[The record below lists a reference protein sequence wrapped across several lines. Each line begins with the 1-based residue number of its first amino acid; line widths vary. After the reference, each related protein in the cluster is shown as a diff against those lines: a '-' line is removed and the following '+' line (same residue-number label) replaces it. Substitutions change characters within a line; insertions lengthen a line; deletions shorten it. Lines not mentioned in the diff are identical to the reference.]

1 MILLSGTFLIKLK
14 INTGGLRPVPSAPD
28 DLFAKFLALGYVAPD
43 DLKEM
48 KQRSSALGIPLAEAA
63 LLADR
68 VHSDARAWILSEAL
82 GIPFLEVEPDSI
94 SLDLA
99 HLFPEALARENR
111 IVPIAREGDRV
122 TVAVTDPFRHGAF
135 AVIEEMT
142 GLSLRMVVC
151 PGRTIGEILARFY
164 PDPSGLEPLDLG
176 EGSIPREEAEKWL
189 ADGGKKR
196 VCGQILLHAASRGM
210 SGIRMSPVGRDVVIE
225 GRLESNPVRLLSFPL
240 RFRQPLFDAF
250 LELAGVPPGG
260 SELPPETVFHLESGT
275 GVVALQAS
283 FLRGLSGPEVIVKI
297 LPDLRTRISL
307 DSVGFNPGQLDI
319 TEKVLRKGNGLFLVS
334 SPGPEGVATTLF
346 SMLREGYR
354 PGLRA
359 ITVEERHRFRNEGYI
374 QLDRRQAEERFAGD
388 WSRLAESLEPDIL
401 LIEHLPDPAALADLL
416 YLAQAG
422 TLVLCGIRRFNFDRA
437 LRTLLTLDVDPFI
450 LAHVMRLVMHQRL
463 AKLLC
468 MECRRPVPARPS
480 LRMVGERYRAELER
494 IVADASFFLPS
505 GCPKCGGTGYS
516 GRMALI
522 ELIPFTPGV
531 QNIVASEGTL
541 EEKLSR
547 LMEEDLYSAEQ
558 SVHEMLRRGM
568 VTYEDVAPFFR

>member
-14 INTGGLRPVPSAPD
+14 INTGGLRPVPSASD
-28 DLFAKFLALGYVAPD
+28 DLFEKFLELGYVAPD

-48 KQRSSALGIPLAEAA
+48 RERSSALRIPLAEAA

-68 VHSDARAWILSEAL
+68 LHPDARAWILSESL

-99 HLFPEALARENR
+99 QLFPEALARENR

-122 TVAVTDPFRHGAF
+122 TVAVTDPFRYGAF
-135 AVIEEMT
+135 ALLEEMT
-142 GLSLRMVVC
+142 GFSLRMVVC
-151 PGRTIGEILARFY
+151 PGRTVGGILARFY
-164 PDPSGLEPLDLG
+164 PDPSGLEPFHPG
-176 EGSIPREEAEKWL
+176 EGSISREEAEKWL
-189 ADGGKKR
+189 SEGGKKR

-210 SGIRMSPVGRDVVIE
+210 SGVRMSPVGRDVVIE
-225 GRLESNPVRLLSFPL
+225 GRSGEKSVRLLSFPL
-240 RFRQPLFDAF
+240 RFRKPLLEAF
-250 LELAGVPPGG
+250 LELVGVPDGLD
-260 SELPPETVFHLESGT
+260 LPPETVFHLESET

-297 LPDLRTRISL
+297 LPDLRTGISL

-346 SMLREGYR
+346 SMLREVYR

-374 QLDRRQAEERFAGD
+374 QLDRRQAKERYSGD

-401 LIEHLPDPAALADLL
+401 MIEHLPDPAALADLL
-416 YLAQAG
+416 HLAQSG
-422 TLVLCGIRRFNFDRA
+422 PLVLCGIRRFNFDRA
-437 LRTLLTLDVDPFI
+437 LRSLLSLEVDPFI
-450 LAHVMRLVMHQRL
+450 LAHVMRLVLHQRL
-463 AKLLC
+463 VKLLC

-480 LRMVGERYRAELER
+480 LWMVGERYRGELER
-494 IVADASFFLPS
+494 IVADSSFYLPS
-505 GCPKCGGTGYS
+505 GCPKCGGTGHS

-547 LMEEDLYSAEQ
+547 LMEEDLYSAAQ
-558 SVHEMLRRGM
+558 SVREMLMRGM

>member
-1 MILLSGTFLIKLK
+1 M
-14 INTGGLRPVPSAPD
+14 PSVHD

-48 KQRSSALGIPLAEAA
+48 KERSSALGIPLAEAA

-68 VHSDARAWILSEAL
+68 LHPDARAWILSEAL

-99 HLFPEALARENR
+99 HLFPEAFIRENR

-135 AVIEEMT
+135 AVLEEMT

-151 PGRTIGEILARFY
+151 PERTIREILARFY
-164 PDPSGLEPLDLG
+164 PDPSDLEAMDLG
-176 EGSIPREEAEKWL
+176 EASISREEAEKWL
-189 ADGGKKR
+189 LEGGKER
-196 VCGQILLHAASRGM
+196 VCSQVLLHAASRGM
-210 SGIRMSPVGRDVVIE
+210 SGIRMFPVGRSVVIE
-225 GRLESNPVRLLSFPL
+225 GRSEVKSVRILSFPL
-240 RFRQPLFDAF
+240 RFREPLFDAF
-250 LELAGVPPGG
+250 LELAGVAGA
-260 SELPPETVFHLESGT
+260 SELPPETVFHLESET

-297 LPDLRTRISL
+297 LPDLLVGISL
-307 DSVGFNPGQLDI
+307 DSLGLNPGQLDV
-319 TEKVLRKGNGLFLVS
+319 TEKVLSKGNGLFLVS

-346 SMLREGYR
+346 AMLRQGYR

-374 QLDRRQAEERFAGD
+374 QLDRRQAEERFSSS

-401 LIEHLPDPAALADLL
+401 MIEHLPDAAALADLL
-416 YLAQAG
+416 HLAQAG

-450 LAHVMRLVMHQRL
+450 LAHVMRLVLHQRL
-463 AKLLC
+463 VKLLC

-480 LRMVGERYRAELER
+480 LRMVGERYRGELER
-494 IVADASFFLPS
+494 IVADASFYLPS
-505 GCPKCGGTGYS
+505 GCPKCGGTGFS

-558 SVHEMLRRGM
+558 SVQEMLRHGM

>member
-1 MILLSGTFLIKLK
+1 M
-14 INTGGLRPVPSAPD
+14 PSASV
-28 DLFAKFLALGYVAPD
+28 DLFEKFLALGYVAPD

-48 KQRSSALGIPLAEAA
+48 KERSSALGIPLAEAA
-63 LLADR
+63 LLTDR
-68 VHSDARAWILSEAL
+68 LHPDARAWILSESL

-94 SLDLA
+94 PVDLA
-99 HLFPEALARENR
+99 HLFPEALARESR

-122 TVAVTDPFRHGAF
+122 TVAVTDPFQHGAF
-135 AVIEEMT
+135 AVLEEMT

-164 PDPSGLEPLDLG
+164 PDPSGIAPLDLG
-176 EGSIPREEAEKWL
+176 EGSISREEAGKWL
-189 ADGGKKR
+189 SEGGKKR

-210 SGIRMSPVGRDVVIE
+210 SGVRMSPVGRDVVIE
-225 GRLESNPVRLLSFPL
+225 GRSDAKPVRLLSFPL
-240 RFRQPLFDAF
+240 RFRKPLFDAF
-250 LELAGVPPGG
+250 LELAGVPAG
-260 SELPPETVFHLESGT
+260 SELPPETVFHLESES

-283 FLRGLSGPEVIVKI
+283 FPQGLSGPEVIVKI
-297 LPDLRTRISL
+297 LPDLRAGISL

-346 SMLREGYR
+346 AMLREGYR

-374 QLDRRQAEERFAGD
+374 QLDRRQASVRFSGD

-401 LIEHLPDPAALADLL
+401 MIEHLPDPAVLADLL
-416 YLAQAG
+416 HLAQTG

-450 LAHVMRLVMHQRL
+450 LAHVMRLVLHQRL
-463 AKLLC
+463 VKLLC
-468 MECRRPVPARPS
+468 LECRRPVPARPS

-494 IVADASFFLPS
+494 IVADASFYLPS
-505 GCPKCGGTGYS
+505 GCPKCCGTGHS
-516 GRMALI
+516 GRMALVD
-522 ELIPFTPGV
+522 LIPFTPGV
-531 QNIVASEGTL
+531 QNIVASEATL

-547 LMEEDLYSAEQ
+547 LMEEDLYSAAQ
-558 SVHEMLRRGM
+558 SVQEMLRRGM

>member
-14 INTGGLRPVPSAPD
+14 INTGGLRPVPSASD
-28 DLFAKFLALGYVAPD
+28 NLFVKFLALGYVSPD

-48 KQRSSALGIPLAEAA
+48 RERTAALGIPLAEAV

-68 VHSDARAWILSEAL
+68 LHPDARAWILSETL

-135 AVIEEMT
+135 AVLEEMT

-151 PGRTIGEILARFY
+151 PGRTIAGILARFY
-164 PDPSGLEPLDLG
+164 PDPSGLGPVDLG
-176 EGSIPREEAEKWL
+176 EGSISREEAEKWL
-189 ADGGKKR
+189 SEGGKKR

-210 SGIRMSPVGRDVVIE
+210 SGVRMSPVGRDVVIE
-225 GRLESNPVRLLSFPL
+225 GRSEEKSVRLLSFPL
-240 RFRQPLFDAF
+240 RFRKPLFDAF
-250 LELAGVPPGG
+250 LELAGVPGG
-260 SELPPETVFHLESGT
+260 SDLPPETVFHLESGT
-275 GVVALQAS
+275 GVVSLQAS

-297 LPDLRTRISL
+297 LPDLRTAISL
-307 DSVGFNPGQLDI
+307 DSVGFNTGQLDV

-346 SMLREGYR
+346 AMLRVGYR

-374 QLDRRQAEERFAGD
+374 QLDRRQAAERYSGD
-388 WSRLAESLEPDIL
+388 WSRLAEALEPDIL
-401 LIEHLPDPAALADLL
+401 MIEHLPDPADLADLL
-416 YLAQAG
+416 HLAQSG
-422 TLVLCGIRRFNFDRA
+422 SLVLCGIRRFNFDRT
-437 LRTLLTLDVDPFI
+437 LRALLTLDVDPFI

-463 AKLLC
+463 VKMLC

-480 LRMVGERYRAELER
+480 LRMVGERYRGELER
-494 IVADASFFLPS
+494 IVADASFYLPS

-547 LMEEDLYSAEQ
+547 LMEEDLYSAAQ
-558 SVHEMLRRGM
+558 SVQEMLKRGM

>member
-1 MILLSGTFLIKLK
+1 
-14 INTGGLRPVPSAPD
+14 VPSAPD
-28 DLFAKFLALGYVAPD
+28 DLFEKFLALGYVSPD

-48 KQRSSALGIPLAEAA
+48 KERSSALGIPLAEAA

-68 VHSDARAWILSEAL
+68 LHPDARAWILSESL
-82 GIPFLEVEPDSI
+82 GIPYLEVEPDTI
-94 SLDLA
+94 PLDLA
-99 HLFPEALARENR
+99 HLFPEALAREGR

-135 AVIEEMT
+135 AVLEEMT

-151 PGRTIGEILARFY
+151 PERAIGGILDRFY
-164 PDPSGLEPLDLG
+164 PDPQGLETFDLK
-176 EGSIPREEAEKWL
+176 EGSISRVEAEKWL
-189 ADGGKKR
+189 SEGGKRR

-210 SGIRMSPVGRDVVIE
+210 SGIRMSPLGRDVVFE
-225 GRLESNPVRLLSFPL
+225 GRSEERTVCLLSFPL
-240 RFRQPLFDAF
+240 RFRKPLFDAF
-250 LELAGVPPGG
+250 LELAGVPEGP
-260 SELPPETVFHLESGT
+260 ELPPETIFHLESDT

-297 LPDLRTRISL
+297 LPDLRAGISL
-307 DSVGFNPGQLDI
+307 DSVGFNTGQLDI

-334 SPGPEGVATTLF
+334 SPGPEGISTTLF
-346 SMLREGYR
+346 AMLRASYR
-354 PGLRA
+354 PGVRT

-374 QLDRRQAEERFAGD
+374 QLDRRQAQERFSGD

-401 LIEHLPDPAALADLL
+401 MIEHLPDPAALADLL
-416 YLAQAG
+416 YLAQTG

-450 LAHVMRLVMHQRL
+450 LAHVMRLVLHQRL
-463 AKLLC
+463 VRLLC
-468 MECRRPVPARPS
+468 LECRRQVPARPS
-480 LRMVGERYRAELER
+480 LRMVGERYRDELER
-494 IVADASFFLPS
+494 IVADASFYLPY

-522 ELIPFTPGV
+522 ELVPFSPGV
-531 QNIVASEGTL
+531 QNIVASEATL
-541 EEKLSR
+541 EEKLTR
-547 LMEEDLYSAEQ
+547 LMEEDFYSAAQ
-558 SVHEMLRRGM
+558 SVQEMLRRGM

>member
-1 MILLSGTFLIKLK
+1 M
-14 INTGGLRPVPSAPD
+14 PSASG
-28 DLFAKFLALGYVAPD
+28 DLFAKFLALGYIAPD

-48 KQRSSALGIPLAEAA
+48 KERSSALGIPLAEAA

-68 VHSDARAWILSEAL
+68 LHPDARAWILSESL
-82 GIPFLEVEPDSI
+82 GIPFLEVEPDSV

-99 HLFPEALARENR
+99 RLFPEALARENR

-122 TVAVTDPFRHGAF
+122 TVAVTDPFRLGAF
-135 AVIEEMT
+135 AVLEEMT

-151 PGRTIGEILARFY
+151 HGRTIEGILDRFY
-164 PDPSGLEPLDLG
+164 PDPSGVEPFDLG
-176 EGSIPREEAEKWL
+176 EGAISREAAEKWL
-189 ADGGKKR
+189 SEGGKKR
-196 VCGQILLHAASRGM
+196 ICGQILLYAASCGM
-210 SGIRMSPVGRDVVIE
+210 SGVRMSPVGRDVVIE
-225 GRLESNPVRLLSFPL
+225 GRSEAKSVRLLSFPL
-240 RFRQPLFDAF
+240 RFRKPLFEAF
-250 LELAGVPPGG
+250 LELAGVPGG
-260 SELPPETVFHLESGT
+260 SDLPPETVFHLESET

-297 LPDLRTRISL
+297 LPDQRARFSL

-319 TEKVLRKGNGLFLVS
+319 TEKVLRKGNGLFLAS
-334 SPGPEGVATTLF
+334 SPGPEGIATTLF
-346 SMLREGYR
+346 AMLREGYR
-354 PGLRA
+354 PGLRT

-374 QLDRRQAEERFAGD
+374 QLDRRQAEERFSGD

-401 LIEHLPDPAALADLL
+401 MIEHLPDPAALVDLL
-416 YLAQAG
+416 HLAQSG
-422 TLVLCGIRRFNFDRA
+422 TIVLCGIRRFNFDRT

-450 LAHVMRLVMHQRL
+450 LAHVMRLVLHQRL
-463 AKLLC
+463 VKLLC

-480 LRMVGERYRAELER
+480 LRMVGERYRGELER
-494 IVADASFFLPS
+494 IVADASFYLPS
-505 GCPKCGGTGYS
+505 GCPKCGSTGYS

-522 ELIPFTPGV
+522 DLIPFTPGV

-547 LMEEDLYSAEQ
+547 LMEEDLYSAAQ
-558 SVHEMLRRGM
+558 SVQDMLRRGM

>member
-1 MILLSGTFLIKLK
+1 M
-14 INTGGLRPVPSAPD
+14 PSAPD
-28 DLFAKFLALGYVAPD
+28 DLFEKFLALGYVAPD

-48 KQRSSALGIPLAEAA
+48 KERSSALGIPLAEAA
-63 LLADR
+63 LLTDR
-68 VHSDARAWILSEAL
+68 LHPDARAWILSESL

-94 SLDLA
+94 PVDLA
-99 HLFPEALARENR
+99 HLFPEALARESR

-122 TVAVTDPFRHGAF
+122 TVAVTDPFQHGAF
-135 AVIEEMT
+135 AVLEEMT

-164 PDPSGLEPLDLG
+164 PDPSGIAPLDLG
-176 EGSIPREEAEKWL
+176 EGLIPREEAEKWL
-189 ADGGKKR
+189 SEGGKKR

-210 SGIRMSPVGRDVVIE
+210 SGVRMSPVGRDVVIE
-225 GRLESNPVRLLSFPL
+225 GRSDAKPVRLLSFPL
-240 RFRQPLFDAF
+240 RFRKPLFDAF
-250 LELAGVPPGG
+250 LELAGVPAG
-260 SELPPETVFHLESGT
+260 SELPPETVFHLESES

-283 FLRGLSGPEVIVKI
+283 FPQGLSGPEVIVKI
-297 LPDLRTRISL
+297 LPDLRAGISL

-346 SMLREGYR
+346 AMLREAYR

-374 QLDRRQAEERFAGD
+374 QLDRRQASVRFSGD

-401 LIEHLPDPAALADLL
+401 MIEHLPDPAVLAELL
-416 YLAQAG
+416 HLAQTG

-450 LAHVMRLVMHQRL
+450 LAHVMRLVLHQRL
-463 AKLLC
+463 VKLLC
-468 MECRRPVPARPS
+468 LECRRPVPARPS

-494 IVADASFFLPS
+494 IVADASFYLPS
-505 GCPKCGGTGYS
+505 GCPKCGGTGHS
-516 GRMALI
+516 GRMALVD
-522 ELIPFTPGV
+522 LIPFTPGV
-531 QNIVASEGTL
+531 QNIVASEATL

-547 LMEEDLYSAEQ
+547 LMEEDLYSAAQ
-558 SVHEMLRRGM
+558 SVQEMLRRGM

>member
-14 INTGGLRPVPSAPD
+14 INTGGLGPVPSAPE

-48 KQRSSALGIPLAEAA
+48 RGRSSTSGIPLAEAA

-68 VHSDARAWILSEAL
+68 LHPDARAWILSEAL
-82 GIPFLEVEPDSI
+82 GIPFLEVEPDSV
-94 SLDLA
+94 SLELA
-99 HLFPEALARENR
+99 DLFPEALARENR

-122 TVAVTDPFRHGAF
+122 TVAVADPFRHGAF
-135 AVIEEMT
+135 TLLEEMT
-142 GLSLRMVVC
+142 GLSLRMVVG
-151 PGRTIGEILARFY
+151 PGRMIVAILARFY
-164 PDPSGLEPLDLG
+164 PDPSGLGPNDLG
-176 EGSIPREEAEKWL
+176 EGAIPREEAEKWL
-189 ADGGKKR
+189 SEGGKKR
-196 VCGQILLHAASRGM
+196 VCTQVLLHAAYRGM
-210 SGIRMSPVGRDVVIE
+210 SGVRMSPVGRDVVIK
-225 GRLESNPVRLLSFPL
+225 GRLGSKTVCLLSFPL

-250 LELAGVPPGG
+250 LELSGVAGE

-297 LPDLRTRISL
+297 LPDLRSGISL
-307 DSVGFNPGQLDI
+307 DTVGFNPGQIDI

-346 SMLREGYR
+346 AMLREGYR
-354 PGLRA
+354 PDLRT
-359 ITVEERHRFRNEGYI
+359 ITVEERHRYRTEGYI
-374 QLDRRQAEERFAGD
+374 QLDRRQAQERFSGD

-401 LIEHLPDPAALADLL
+401 MIEHLPDPAALVDLL
-416 YLAQAG
+416 HLAQAG
-422 TLVLCGIRRFNFDRA
+422 ALVLCGIRRFNFDRA
-437 LRTLLTLDVDPFI
+437 LRTLLTLDADPFI
-450 LAHVMRLVMHQRL
+450 LAHVMRLVLHQRL
-463 AKLLC
+463 VKILC

-480 LRMVGERYRAELER
+480 LRMVGERYRVELER
-494 IVADASFFLPS
+494 IVADASFYLPS

-522 ELIPFTPGV
+522 DLIPFTPGV
-531 QNIVASEGTL
+531 QNIVASEELL

-558 SVHEMLRRGM
+558 SVQEMLRRGM

>member
-48 KQRSSALGIPLAEAA
+48 KERSSALGIPLSEAA

-68 VHSDARAWILSEAL
+68 LHPDARAWILSEAL
-82 GIPFLEVEPDSI
+82 GIPFVEVEPESI

-99 HLFPEALARENR
+99 HLFPETLAREKR

-122 TVAVTDPFRHGAF
+122 TVAVNDPFCHGAF
-135 AVIEEMT
+135 AVLEEMT
-142 GLSLRMVVC
+142 GFSLRMVMC
-151 PGRTIGEILARFY
+151 PGGTIGGILARFY
-164 PDPSGLEPLDLG
+164 PDPSGLKPFDLG
-176 EGSIPREEAEKWL
+176 EGSICREEAGKWL
-189 ADGGKKR
+189 SEGGMKR

-210 SGIRMSPVGRDVVIE
+210 SGLRMSPVGRDVVIE
-225 GRLESNPVRLLSFPL
+225 GRSEAKPVRLLSFPL
-240 RFRQPLFDAF
+240 RFRKPLFDAF
-250 LELAGVPPGG
+250 LELAGVPGG
-260 SELPPETVFHLESGT
+260 SELPPETVFHLESET
-275 GVVALQAS
+275 GVVSLQAS

-297 LPDLRTRISL
+297 LPDLRTGISL
-307 DSVGFNPGQLDI
+307 DSVGFNPDQLDV

-346 SMLREGYR
+346 AMLREGYR

-359 ITVEERHRFRNEGYI
+359 VTVEERHRFRNEGYI
-374 QLDRRQAEERFAGD
+374 QLDRRQAEERFSGD

-401 LIEHLPDPAALADLL
+401 IIEHLPDPAALADLL
-416 YLAQAG
+416 HLAQAG

-437 LRTLLTLDVDPFI
+437 LRTLLTINVDPFI
-450 LAHVMRLVMHQRL
+450 LAHVMRLVLHQRL
-463 AKLLC
+463 VKLLC

-480 LRMVGERYRAELER
+480 LRMVGERYRGELER
-494 IVADASFFLPS
+494 IVADASFYLPS

-516 GRMALI
+516 GRMALF

-547 LMEEDLYSAEQ
+547 LMEEDFYSAAQ
-558 SVHEMLRRGM
+558 SVQEMLRRGM

>member
-1 MILLSGTFLIKLK
+1 M
-14 INTGGLRPVPSAPD
+14 PSASV
-28 DLFAKFLALGYVAPD
+28 DLFEKFLALGYVAPD

-48 KQRSSALGIPLAEAA
+48 KERSSALGIPLAEAA
-63 LLADR
+63 LLTDR
-68 VHSDARAWILSEAL
+68 LHPDARAWILSESL

-94 SLDLA
+94 PVDLA
-99 HLFPEALARENR
+99 HLFPEALARESR

-135 AVIEEMT
+135 AVLEEMT

-164 PDPSGLEPLDLG
+164 PDPSGIAPLDLG
-176 EGSIPREEAEKWL
+176 EGLIPREEAEKWL
-189 ADGGKKR
+189 SEGGKKR
-196 VCGQILLHAASRGM
+196 VCGQILLRAASRGM
-210 SGIRMSPVGRDVVIE
+210 SGVRMSPVGRDVVIE
-225 GRLESNPVRLLSFPL
+225 GRSDAKPVRLLSFPL
-240 RFRQPLFDAF
+240 RFRKPLFDAF
-250 LELAGVPPGG
+250 LELAGVPAG
-260 SELPPETVFHLESGT
+260 SELPPETVFHLESES

-297 LPDLRTRISL
+297 LPDLRAGISL
-307 DSVGFNPGQLDI
+307 DSVGFNPGQLDV

-346 SMLREGYR
+346 AMLREAYR

-374 QLDRRQAEERFAGD
+374 QLDRRQASVRFSGD

-401 LIEHLPDPAALADLL
+401 MIEHLPDPAVLADLL
-416 YLAQAG
+416 HLAQTG

-450 LAHVMRLVMHQRL
+450 LAHVMRLVLHQRL
-463 AKLLC
+463 VKLLC
-468 MECRRPVPARPS
+468 LECRRPVPARPS

-494 IVADASFFLPS
+494 IVADASFYLPS
-505 GCPKCGGTGYS
+505 GCPKCCGTGHS
-516 GRMALI
+516 GRMALVD
-522 ELIPFTPGV
+522 LIPFTPGV
-531 QNIVASEGTL
+531 QNIVASEATL

-547 LMEEDLYSAEQ
+547 LMEEDLYSAAQ
-558 SVHEMLRRGM
+558 SVQEMLRRGM

>member
-48 KQRSSALGIPLAEAA
+48 KERSSALGIPLSEAA

-68 VHSDARAWILSEAL
+68 LHPDARAWILSEAL
-82 GIPFLEVEPDSI
+82 GIPFVEVEPESI

-99 HLFPEALARENR
+99 HLFPETLAREKR

-122 TVAVTDPFRHGAF
+122 TVAVNDPFCHGAF
-135 AVIEEMT
+135 AVLEEMT
-142 GLSLRMVVC
+142 GFSLRMVMC
-151 PGRTIGEILARFY
+151 PGGTIGGILARFY
-164 PDPSGLEPLDLG
+164 PDPSGLKPFDLG
-176 EGSIPREEAEKWL
+176 EGSICREEAGKWL
-189 ADGGKKR
+189 SEGGMKR

-210 SGIRMSPVGRDVVIE
+210 SGLRMSPVGRDVVIE
-225 GRLESNPVRLLSFPL
+225 GRSEAKPARLLSFPL
-240 RFRQPLFDAF
+240 RFRKPLFDAF
-250 LELAGVPPGG
+250 LELAGVPGG
-260 SELPPETVFHLESGT
+260 SELPPETVFHLESET
-275 GVVALQAS
+275 GVVSLQAS

-297 LPDLRTRISL
+297 LPDLRAGISL
-307 DSVGFNPGQLDI
+307 DSVGFNPDQLDV

-346 SMLREGYR
+346 AMLREGYR

-359 ITVEERHRFRNEGYI
+359 VTVEERHRFRNEGYI
-374 QLDRRQAEERFAGD
+374 QLDRRQAEERFSGD

-401 LIEHLPDPAALADLL
+401 IIEHLPDPAALADLL
-416 YLAQAG
+416 HLAQAG

-437 LRTLLTLDVDPFI
+437 LRTLLTINVDPFI
-450 LAHVMRLVMHQRL
+450 LAHVMRLVLHQRL
-463 AKLLC
+463 VKLLC

-480 LRMVGERYRAELER
+480 LRMVGERYRGELER
-494 IVADASFFLPS
+494 IVADASFYLPS

-516 GRMALI
+516 GRMALF

-547 LMEEDLYSAEQ
+547 LMEEDFYSTAQ
-558 SVHEMLRRGM
+558 SVQEMLRRGM

>member
-1 MILLSGTFLIKLK
+1 M
-14 INTGGLRPVPSAPD
+14 PSASV
-28 DLFAKFLALGYVAPD
+28 DLFEKFLALGYVAPD

-48 KQRSSALGIPLAEAA
+48 KERSSALGIPLAEAA
-63 LLADR
+63 LLTDR
-68 VHSDARAWILSEAL
+68 LHPDARAWILSESL

-94 SLDLA
+94 PVDLA
-99 HLFPEALARENR
+99 HLFPEALARESR

-122 TVAVTDPFRHGAF
+122 TVAVTDPFQHGAF
-135 AVIEEMT
+135 AVLEEMT

-164 PDPSGLEPLDLG
+164 PDPSGIAPLDLG
-176 EGSIPREEAEKWL
+176 EGLIPREEAEKWL
-189 ADGGKKR
+189 SEGGKKR

-210 SGIRMSPVGRDVVIE
+210 SGVRMSPVGRDVVIE
-225 GRLESNPVRLLSFPL
+225 GRSDAKPVRLLSFPL
-240 RFRQPLFDAF
+240 RFRKPLFDAF
-250 LELAGVPPGG
+250 LELAGVPAG
-260 SELPPETVFHLESGT
+260 SELPPETVFHLESET

-297 LPDLRTRISL
+297 LPDLRAGISL

-346 SMLREGYR
+346 AMLREAYR

-374 QLDRRQAEERFAGD
+374 QLDRRQASVRFSGD

-401 LIEHLPDPAALADLL
+401 MIEHLPDPAVLAELL
-416 YLAQAG
+416 HLAQTG
-422 TLVLCGIRRFNFDRA
+422 TLVLCGIRRFNFDRT

-450 LAHVMRLVMHQRL
+450 LAHVMRLVLHQRL
-463 AKLLC
+463 VKLLC
-468 MECRRPVPARPS
+468 LECRRPVPARPS
-480 LRMVGERYRAELER
+480 LRMVGERYRSELER
-494 IVADASFFLPS
+494 IVADASFYLPS
-505 GCPKCGGTGYS
+505 GCPKCCGTGHS
-516 GRMALI
+516 GRMALVD
-522 ELIPFTPGV
+522 LIPFTPGV
-531 QNIVASEGTL
+531 QNIVASEATL

-547 LMEEDLYSAEQ
+547 LMEEDLYSAAQ
-558 SVHEMLRRGM
+558 SVQEMLRRGM

>member
-1 MILLSGTFLIKLK
+1 M
-14 INTGGLRPVPSAPD
+14 PSAPD
-28 DLFAKFLALGYVAPD
+28 DLLGKLLALGYIDPG

-48 KQRSSALGIPLAEAA
+48 QGRSAALGIPLVEAV

-68 VHSDARAWILSEAL
+68 LLPDARAWILSESL
-82 GIPFLEVEPDSI
+82 GIPFLEVEPDSVPI
-94 SLDLA
+94 DLA

-111 IVPIAREGDRV
+111 IVPISREGDRV

-135 AVIEEMT
+135 AVLEEKT
-142 GLSLRMVVC
+142 GLSIRMVVC
-151 PGRTIGEILARFY
+151 PERTIAEILARFY
-164 PDPSGLEPLDLG
+164 PEPSGIEAFDLV
-176 EGSIPREEAEKWL
+176 EGSISREEAERWL
-189 ADGGKKR
+189 AEGGKKR

-210 SGIRMSPVGRDVVIE
+210 SSVRMSPVGRYVVIE
-225 GRLESNPVRLLSFPL
+225 ARSESKPLRLLSFPL

-250 LELAGVPPGG
+250 LQLAGVTGD
-260 SELPPETVFHLESGT
+260 SELPPETVFHLESET

-297 LPDLRTRISL
+297 LPDLRGGISI
-307 DSVGFNPGQLDI
+307 DTVGFNAGQLDI
-319 TEKVLRKGNGLFLVS
+319 TEKVLRKGNGLFLAS

-346 SMLREGYR
+346 AMLREAYR

-374 QLDRRQAEERFAGD
+374 QLDRRQASVRFSGD

-401 LIEHLPDPAALADLL
+401 LIEHLPDPAALTDLL
-416 YLAQAG
+416 HLAQTG
-422 TLVLCGIRRFNFDRA
+422 TVVLCGIRRFNFDRA
-437 LRTLLTLDVDPFI
+437 LRTLLTLEVDPFI
-450 LAHVMRLVMHQRL
+450 LAHVMRLVLHQRL
-463 AKLLC
+463 VKLLC
-468 MECRRPVPARPS
+468 LDCRRPVPARPS
-480 LRMVGERYRAELER
+480 LRMVGERYRGELER
-494 IVADASFFLPS
+494 IVADASFYLPS
-505 GCPKCGGTGYS
+505 GCTKCGGTGYS

-522 ELIPFTPGV
+522 DLIPFTPGV

-558 SVHEMLRRGM
+558 SVHDMLRRGM

>member
-1 MILLSGTFLIKLK
+1 MILLSGTILIKLK
-14 INTGGLRPVPSAPD
+14 INTGGLRPLLSVPD
-28 DLFAKFLALGYVAPD
+28 DLFDRFLALGYVAPD

-48 KQRSSALGIPLAEAA
+48 RERSSALGIPLAEAA

-68 VHSDARAWILSEAL
+68 LHPDARAWILSEAL

-99 HLFPEALARENR
+99 HLLPEALAREHR

-122 TVAVTDPFRHGAF
+122 TVAVTDPFRQGAF
-135 AVIEEMT
+135 AVLEEMT

-151 PGRTIGEILARFY
+151 PGRTVSGILTRFY

-176 EGSIPREEAEKWL
+176 NGSISREEAERWL
-189 ADGGKKR
+189 SEGGKKR

-210 SGIRMSPVGRDVVIE
+210 SGIRMFPVGRGVVIE
-225 GRLESNPVRLLSFPL
+225 GRSEEKTVRLLSFPL
-240 RFRQPLFDAF
+240 RFRRPLFDAF
-250 LELAGVPPGG
+250 LELAGVPGG
-260 SELPPETVFHLESGT
+260 SDLPPETVFHLESAT
-275 GVVALQAS
+275 DVVALQGS
-283 FLRGLSGPEVIVKI
+283 FLQGLSGPEVIIKI
-297 LPDLRTRISL
+297 LRDLKAGISL

-319 TEKVLRKGNGLFLVS
+319 TEKVLRKRDGLFLVS
-334 SPGPEGVATTLF
+334 SPGPEGVPTTLF
-346 SMLREGYR
+346 AMLREVYK
-354 PGLRA
+354 PGLRV

-374 QLDRRQAEERFAGD
+374 QLDRRQAEDRYSGD
-388 WSRLAESLEPDIL
+388 WALLADSLEPDIL
-401 LIEHLPDPAALADLL
+401 MIEHLPDPAALADLL
-416 YLAQAG
+416 HLAQG
-422 TLVLCGIRRFNFDRA
+422 GSLVLCGIRRFNFNRA
-437 LRTLLTLDVDPFI
+437 LRTLLTLEVDPFI

-463 AKLLC
+463 VKMLC

-480 LRMVGERYRAELER
+480 LRMVGERYRGELER
-494 IVADASFFLPS
+494 IVADASFYLPS

-531 QNIVASEGTL
+531 QNIVSSEGTL

-547 LMEEDLYSAEQ
+547 LMEEDLYSAAQ
-558 SVHEMLRRGM
+558 SVQEMLKRGL

>member
-1 MILLSGTFLIKLK
+1 
-14 INTGGLRPVPSAPD
+14 VPSAPE

-48 KQRSSALGIPLAEAA
+48 RGRSSTSGIPLAEAA

-68 VHSDARAWILSEAL
+68 LHPDARAWILSEAL
-82 GIPFLEVEPDSI
+82 GIPFLEVEPDSV
-94 SLDLA
+94 SLELA
-99 HLFPEALARENR
+99 DLFPEALARENR

-122 TVAVTDPFRHGAF
+122 TVAVADPFRHGAF
-135 AVIEEMT
+135 TLLEEMT
-142 GLSLRMVVC
+142 GLSLRMVVG
-151 PGRTIGEILARFY
+151 PGRMIAAILARFY
-164 PDPSGLEPLDLG
+164 PDPSGLGPNDLG
-176 EGSIPREEAEKWL
+176 EGAIPREEAEKWL
-189 ADGGKKR
+189 SEGGKKR
-196 VCGQILLHAASRGM
+196 VCTQVLLHAAYRGM
-210 SGIRMSPVGRDVVIE
+210 SGVRMSPVGRDVVIK
-225 GRLESNPVRLLSFPL
+225 GRLGSKTVCLLSFPL

-250 LELAGVPPGG
+250 LELSGVAGE

-297 LPDLRTRISL
+297 LPDLRSGISL
-307 DSVGFNPGQLDI
+307 DTVGFNPGQIDI

-346 SMLREGYR
+346 AMLREGYR
-354 PGLRA
+354 PDLRT
-359 ITVEERHRFRNEGYI
+359 ITVEERHRYRTEGYI
-374 QLDRRQAEERFAGD
+374 QLDRRQAQERFSGD

-401 LIEHLPDPAALADLL
+401 MIEHLPDPAALVDLL
-416 YLAQAG
+416 HLAQAG
-422 TLVLCGIRRFNFDRA
+422 ALVLCGIRRFNFDRA
-437 LRTLLTLDVDPFI
+437 LRTLLTLDADPFI
-450 LAHVMRLVMHQRL
+450 LAHVMRLVLHQRL
-463 AKLLC
+463 VKILC

-480 LRMVGERYRAELER
+480 LRMVGERYRVELER
-494 IVADASFFLPS
+494 IVADASFYLPS

-522 ELIPFTPGV
+522 DLIPFTPGV
-531 QNIVASEGTL
+531 QNIVASEELL

-558 SVHEMLRRGM
+558 SVQEMLRRGM

>member
-1 MILLSGTFLIKLK
+1 
-14 INTGGLRPVPSAPD
+14 VPSAPD
-28 DLFAKFLALGYVAPD
+28 DLFTKFLALGYIAPD
-43 DLKEM
+43 DLKEVRE
-48 KQRSSALGIPLAEAA
+48 RSSALGIPLAEAA
-63 LLADR
+63 LLSDR
-68 VHSDARAWILSEAL
+68 LHPDARAWILSESL

-99 HLFPEALARENR
+99 HLFPEALARQNR

-122 TVAVTDPFRHGAF
+122 TVAVTDPFRHGSF
-135 AVIEEMT
+135 AVLEEMT

-151 PGRTIGEILARFY
+151 PGRTIGGILARFY
-164 PDPSGLEPLDLG
+164 PDPSGLDPSDLG
-176 EGSIPREEAEKWL
+176 EGSIAREEAEKWL
-189 ADGGKKR
+189 SEGGKKR
-196 VCGQILLHAASRGM
+196 VCVQILLHAASRGM
-210 SGIRMSPVGRDVVIE
+210 SGVRMFPVGRDVVLE
-225 GRLESNPVRLLSFPL
+225 GRSGAKTLRLFSFPL
-240 RFRQPLFDAF
+240 RFRKPLFDTF
-250 LELAGVPPGG
+250 LQLAGFTAGP
-260 SELPPETVFHLESGT
+260 ELPPETVFHLESET

-297 LPDLRTRISL
+297 LPDLRAGMSL
-307 DSVGFNPGQLDI
+307 ESVGFNAGQLDI

-346 SMLREGYR
+346 AMLREEYR
-354 PGLRA
+354 PGLRT

-374 QLDRRQAEERFAGD
+374 QLDRWQAEERFSGD

-401 LIEHLPDPAALADLL
+401 MIEHLPDPAALADLL
-416 YLAQAG
+416 HLAKAG

-437 LRTLLTLDVDPFI
+437 LRTLLSLDVDPFI
-450 LAHVMRLVMHQRL
+450 LAHVMRLVLHQRL
-463 AKLLC
+463 VKLLC
-468 MECRRPVPARPS
+468 MECRRPLPARPS
-480 LRMVGERYRAELER
+480 LRMVGERYRGELER
-494 IVADASFFLPS
+494 IVADASFYLPS

-547 LMEEDLYSAEQ
+547 LMEEDLYSAAQ
-558 SVHEMLRRGM
+558 SVQEMLRRGM

>member
-1 MILLSGTFLIKLK
+1 MPS
-14 INTGGLRPVPSAPD
+14 VPG

-48 KQRSSALGIPLAEAA
+48 KERSSALGIPLAEAA

-68 VHSDARAWILSEAL
+68 LHPDARAWILSEAL
-82 GIPFLEVEPDSI
+82 GIPFLEVEPDSV
-94 SLDLA
+94 SLDLS
-99 HLFPEALARENR
+99 HLFPEVLARENR

-135 AVIEEMT
+135 AVLEEMT

-151 PGRTIGEILARFY
+151 PGRTIAGILARFY
-164 PDPSGLEPLDLG
+164 PDPSGLGPLDLG
-176 EGSIPREEAEKWL
+176 EGSIPQEEAEKWL
-189 ADGGKKR
+189 AEGGKKR

-210 SGIRMSPVGRDVVIE
+210 SGVRMSPVGRDVVIE
-225 GRLESNPVRLLSFPL
+225 GRSESKPVRLLSFPL

-250 LELAGVPPGG
+250 LELAGVAGG
-260 SELPPETVFHLESGT
+260 SELPPETVFHLESVT

-297 LPDLRTRISL
+297 LPDLRAGISL
-307 DSVGFNPGQLDI
+307 GSVGFNPGQLDI
-319 TEKVLRKGNGLFLVS
+319 TEKVLHKGNGLFLVS

-346 SMLREGYR
+346 AMLREGYR
-354 PGLRA
+354 PDLRV

-374 QLDRRQAEERFAGD
+374 QLDRRQASVRFSGD

-401 LIEHLPDPAALADLL
+401 MIEHLPDPAALTDLL
-416 YLAQAG
+416 HLAQAG

-450 LAHVMRLVMHQRL
+450 LAHVMRLVLHQRL
-463 AKLLC
+463 VKLLC

-480 LRMVGERYRAELER
+480 LRMVGERYRGELER
-494 IVADASFFLPS
+494 IVADASFYLPS

-522 ELIPFTPGV
+522 DLIPFTPGV

-547 LMEEDLYSAEQ
+547 LMEEDLYSAAQ
-558 SVHEMLRRGM
+558 SVREMLRRGM
-568 VTYEDVAPFFR
+568 VTYEDAAPFFR

>member
-1 MILLSGTFLIKLK
+1 
-14 INTGGLRPVPSAPD
+14 VPSAPD
-28 DLFAKFLALGYVAPD
+28 DLSAKFLALGYVAPD

-48 KQRSSALGIPLAEAA
+48 KERSSALGIPLSEAA

-68 VHSDARAWILSEAL
+68 LHPDARAWILSEAL
-82 GIPFLEVEPDSI
+82 GIPFVEVEPESI

-99 HLFPEALARENR
+99 HLFPETLAREKR

-122 TVAVTDPFRHGAF
+122 TVAVNDPFCHGAF
-135 AVIEEMT
+135 AVLEEMT
-142 GLSLRMVVC
+142 GFSLRMVMC
-151 PGRTIGEILARFY
+151 PGGTIGGILARFY
-164 PDPSGLEPLDLG
+164 PDPSGLKPFDLG
-176 EGSIPREEAEKWL
+176 EGSICREEAGKWL
-189 ADGGKKR
+189 SEGGMKR

-210 SGIRMSPVGRDVVIE
+210 SGLRMSPVGRDVVIE
-225 GRLESNPVRLLSFPL
+225 GRSEAKPVRLLSFPL
-240 RFRQPLFDAF
+240 RFRKPLFDAF
-250 LELAGVPPGG
+250 LELAGVPGG
-260 SELPPETVFHLESGT
+260 SELPPETVFHLESET
-275 GVVALQAS
+275 GVVSLQAS

-297 LPDLRTRISL
+297 LPDLRTGISL
-307 DSVGFNPGQLDI
+307 DSVGFNPDQLDV
-319 TEKVLRKGNGLFLVS
+319 TVKVLRKGNGLFLVS

-346 SMLREGYR
+346 AMLREGYR

-359 ITVEERHRFRNEGYI
+359 VTVEERHRFRNEGYI
-374 QLDRRQAEERFAGD
+374 QLDRRQAEERFSGD

-401 LIEHLPDPAALADLL
+401 IIEHLPDPAALADLL
-416 YLAQAG
+416 HLAQAG

-437 LRTLLTLDVDPFI
+437 LRTLLTINVDPFI
-450 LAHVMRLVMHQRL
+450 LAHVMRLVLHQRL
-463 AKLLC
+463 VKLLC

-480 LRMVGERYRAELER
+480 LRMVGERYRGELER
-494 IVADASFFLPS
+494 IVADASFYLPS

-516 GRMALI
+516 GRMALF

-547 LMEEDLYSAEQ
+547 LMEEDLYSAAQ
-558 SVHEMLRRGM
+558 SVQEMLRRGM

>member
-14 INTGGLRPVPSAPD
+14 INTGGLRPVPSVPD
-28 DLFAKFLALGYVAPD
+28 DLFEKFLALGYVAPD

-48 KQRSSALGIPLAEAA
+48 KERSSALGIPLTEAA
-63 LLADR
+63 LLAGR
-68 VHSDARAWILSEAL
+68 LHPDARAWILSRSL

-99 HLFPEALARENR
+99 HLFPEAMARENR

-135 AVIEEMT
+135 AVLEEMT

-151 PGRTIGEILARFY
+151 PGRTIGGILARFY
-164 PDPSGLEPLDLG
+164 PDPSGLEPSDLG
-176 EGSIPREEAEKWL
+176 EGSISMEEADKWL
-189 ADGGKKR
+189 SEGGKKR

-210 SGIRMSPVGRDVVIE
+210 SGVRMFLVGRDVVVE
-225 GRLESNPVRLLSFPL
+225 GRSEVKTVRLLSFPL
-240 RFRQPLFDAF
+240 RFRKPLFDAF
-250 LELAGVPPGG
+250 LELAGVPGG

-283 FLRGLSGPEVIVKI
+283 FLQGLSGPEVIVKI
-297 LPDLRTRISL
+297 LPNLRAGISL
-307 DSVGFNPGQLDI
+307 YSIGFNPGQLDI

-346 SMLREGYR
+346 AMLREEYR
-354 PGLRA
+354 PGLRT

-374 QLDRRQAEERFAGD
+374 QLDRRQASVRFSGD

-401 LIEHLPDPAALADLL
+401 MIEHLPDPAALADLL
-416 YLAQAG
+416 HLAQAG

-450 LAHVMRLVMHQRL
+450 LAHAMRLVLHQRL
-463 AKLLC
+463 VKLLC
-468 MECRRPVPARPS
+468 MECRRQVPARPS
-480 LRMVGERYRAELER
+480 LRMVGERYRGELER
-494 IVADASFFLPS
+494 IVADASFYLPS
-505 GCPKCGGTGYS
+505 GCPKCDGTGYS

-531 QNIVASEGTL
+531 QNIVASEDTL
-541 EEKLSR
+541 EEKLSL
-547 LMEEDLYSAEQ
+547 LMEEDLYSAAQ
-558 SVHEMLRRGM
+558 SVQELLRRGT
-568 VTYEDVAPFFR
+568 VSYEDVAPFFR